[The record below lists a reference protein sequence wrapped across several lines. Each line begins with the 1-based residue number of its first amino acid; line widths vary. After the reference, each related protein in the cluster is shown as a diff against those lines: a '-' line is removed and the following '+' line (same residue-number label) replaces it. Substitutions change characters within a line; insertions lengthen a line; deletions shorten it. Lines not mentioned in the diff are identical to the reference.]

1 MGRNVQIGGLA
12 DAIMETLE
20 DYADLAA
27 EDVKQAVKEAGD
39 TVRDEIR
46 THAPK
51 DTGEYAKSWAVKKM
65 KETSNSLTV
74 VVHSRNRYQL
84 AHLLEFGHAKR
95 GGGRV
100 SARPHIA
107 AAEEKGMEQ
116 LKDEIRKA
124 LEG

>member
-1 MGRNVQIGGLA
+1 MGRNVQIGDLA
-12 DAIMETLE
+12 DVIMETLE

-27 EDVKQAVKEAGD
+27 EDVKQAVREAGD

-51 DTGEYAKSWAVKKM
+51 DTGDYAKSWAVKKM

-100 SARPHIA
+100 SAKPHIA
-107 AAEEKGMEQ
+107 AAEAKGMEH
-116 LKDEIRKA
+116 LEDEIRKA